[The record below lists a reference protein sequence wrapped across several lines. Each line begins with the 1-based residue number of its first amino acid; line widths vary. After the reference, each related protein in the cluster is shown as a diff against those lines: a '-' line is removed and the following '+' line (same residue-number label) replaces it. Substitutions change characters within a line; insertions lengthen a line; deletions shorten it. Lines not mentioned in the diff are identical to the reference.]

1 MTRSCAG
8 PDHPRSRGVYN
19 PRALEN
25 GIGSGSS
32 PLARGLHSPFLRGKA
47 NPWIIPARA
56 GFTRLDAVVRRVS
69 HGSSPL
75 ARGLLFTTFY
85 PSPTPRIIPARA
97 GFTRRIPSAT
107 KGNMDHPRSRGVYS
121 VLVANFPY
129 NEGSSPLARGL
140 RMTRFQRSKHTRIIP
155 ARAGFTGASWPH
167 STCESDH
174 PRSRGVY
181 N

>member
-1 MTRSCAG
+1 MTQRYGFGSSPLARGLRGSSARTASPPGIIPARAG
-8 PDHPRSRGVYN
+8 FTGGPLGLSFSLPDHPRSRGVY
-19 PRALEN
+19 PRIESSKRFS
-25 GIGSGSS
+25 IGSS
-32 PLARGLHSPFLRGKA
+32 PLARGLRRGLGGGGEA
-47 NPWIIPARA
+47 GGIIPARA
-56 GFTRLDAVVRRVS
+56 GFTLAVPEGQGES
-69 HGSSPL
+69 L
-75 ARGLLFTTFY
+75 
-85 PSPTPRIIPARA
+85 
-97 GFTRRIPSAT
+97 
-107 KGNMDHPRSRGVYS
+107 DHPRSRGVYS